1 MAKARI
7 GLRLDR
13 AGIGQLMKSPE
24 LASVLESVAQDV
36 AGAAGDGY
44 AVVVEYDRRTS
55 RVISM
60 VTDSDG
66 FGREIAT
73 GNLARAVGSK
83 ESGWKR

>member
-1 MAKARI
+1 MAKARVSVKI
-7 GLRLDR
+7 DF
-13 AGIGQLMKSPE
+13 AGIGQIMKSTD
-24 LASVLESVAQDV
+24 LASVLEDVAQDV
-36 AGAAGDGY
+36 ASTAGDGY

-83 ESGWKR
+83 ESSWKR